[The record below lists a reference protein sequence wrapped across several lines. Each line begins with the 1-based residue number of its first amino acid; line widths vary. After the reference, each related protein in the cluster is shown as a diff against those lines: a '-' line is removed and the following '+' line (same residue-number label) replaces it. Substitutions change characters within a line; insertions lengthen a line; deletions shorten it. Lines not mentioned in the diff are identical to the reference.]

1 MAAAVL
7 RLLQLNKAVR
17 GQQASMEDMVAK
29 YRKESRLRKKL
40 HNDLMELRGNIRVYA
55 RVRPV
60 VKMEDKAGGE
70 VVAEFP
76 DKDTIAMVNSKRM
89 KKAWSFDHVFKPEHT
104 NSDVFEQCKDLLTS
118 VVDGYN
124 VCIFAYG
131 QVSGAASRRLGTMHA
146 CSRLSGGMCVAC
158 GDRRVLA
165 RRTPWKEGPITR
177 VSMPAHLAC
186 SLT

>member
-131 QVSGAASRRLGTMHA
+131 QVSGAASRRLGT
-146 CSRLSGGMCVAC
+146 LLVG
-158 GDRRVLA
+158 L
-165 RRTPWKEGPITR
+165 W
-177 VSMPAHLAC
+177 
-186 SLT
+186 

>member
-89 KKAWSFDHVFKPEHT
+89 KRSWTFDHVFKPEHT

-131 QVSGAASRRLGTMHA
+131 QVSGAASRRLGTLLTA
-146 CSRLSGGMCVAC
+146 EFRDVCGVW
-158 GDRRVLA
+158 GDRRELA
-165 RRTPWKEGPITR
+165 RRTPWKEGPKTR